1 MFIRHVDTA
10 LEQLVRQRLPL
21 PEDLGEVSFEQPTGT
36 WSAQV
41 TRVTVNLYLYEVSR
55 SAQPST
61 AARMRMVGDGP
72 AQVRRPQPMIQLGYL
87 LSVWAGS
94 PRDEH
99 QVLGDLVSMLA
110 GIDVLPAELAP
121 PELSSPIQLA
131 IGDERNMPRELWTGL
146 GGQLR
151 ASLQL
156 RATVAADTH
165 DWSDPAPSVERVAPA
180 LNPFDAGARA

>member
-10 LEQLVRQRLPL
+10 LEQLVRTRLPL
-21 PEDLGEVSFEQPTGT
+21 PEDLGDVSFDQPTGT

-41 TRVTVNLYLYEVSR
+41 TRVTVNLYLYDVTR
-55 SAQPST
+55 SAMPSLS
-61 AARMRMVGDGP
+61 ARHQVVDGRP
-72 AQVRRPQPMIQLGYL
+72 TQVRRPQPMIQLGYL

-99 QVLGDLVSMLA
+99 QVLGDLVSLVA
-110 GIDVLPAELAP
+110 GIDVVPSELAP
-121 PELSSPIQLA
+121 PGLSSPVQLA
-131 IGDERNMPRELWTGL
+131 IGDDRNMARELWTGL

-151 ASLQL
+151 ASLLL

-165 DWSDPAPSVERVAPA
+165 DWTDPAPSVERVAPA
-180 LNPFDAGARA
+180 LTPFAGGER